1 MDLIIKRDTEVI
13 KVEYESN
20 DFVGKDGVYENVI
33 LSFQDKVGD
42 MDFNKGEK
50 FMNMRVQ
57 FNDGRTRWLNVKY
70 KDADVE
76 RDGTII
82 EGNYVQT
89 GVNFVTALR
98 DILILRYEEEGRP
111 TTKFDEINGALIVK
125 EFVDKKIPIY
135 LSYYNTKG
143 KDDKTYFNLSSFFSP
158 VGTKEEAIEKAEE
171 RKLEFIEVEYSEENQ
186 EVDELED
193 DYQEPI
199 DETEEEDRDNWDED
213 WDEDWDDDEI

>member
-143 KDDKTYFNLSSFFSP
+143 KDGKTYFNLSSFFSP
-158 VGTKEEAIEKAEE
+158 VGTKEEAIEKAKE
-171 RKLEFIEVEYSEENQ
+171 RKLEFIEVEYSEESQ
-186 EVDELED
+186 EVNELED

-199 DETEEEDRDNWDED
+199 DETEEDD
-213 WDEDWDDDEI
+213 WDDWDDWDDDEI

>member
-111 TTKFDEINGALIVK
+111 TTKFDAINGALIVK
-125 EFVDKKIPIY
+125 EFIDKKIPIY

-158 VGTKEEAIEKAEE
+158 VGTKEEAIEKAKE
-171 RKLEFIEVEYSEENQ
+171 RKLEFIEVEYSEESQ
-186 EVDELED
+186 EVNELED

-199 DETEEEDRDNWDED
+199 DETEEEDWDD
-213 WDEDWDDDEI
+213 WDDWDDDEI